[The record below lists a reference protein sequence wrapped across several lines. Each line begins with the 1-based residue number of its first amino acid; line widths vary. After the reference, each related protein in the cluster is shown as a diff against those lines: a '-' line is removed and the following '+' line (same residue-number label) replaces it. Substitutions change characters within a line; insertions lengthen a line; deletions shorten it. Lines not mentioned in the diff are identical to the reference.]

1 MATSAIRTPMPAN
14 SVPPDSSASASAPK
28 ADTLDAQKSM
38 RPRTVLI
45 CHHDAALDRTCL
57 AGWLNSFTDLTGI
70 VEIRET
76 SDQVKRRVRREYD
89 RVGPLRFLDV
99 LAFRAWYK
107 LNAAAADRA
116 WTDTEVARLSA
127 RYPLPTSIPILTTDK
142 PNGPEVEA
150 FVRNA
155 APDLVVARS
164 KFMLNKRIYGIP
176 PAGTMV
182 LHPGICPE
190 YRNAHGCF
198 WALAQGDITRVGL
211 TLLAI
216 DDGIDTGPMYG
227 TYTYSF
233 DEVGETHHRI
243 QLRCLTENLDPIAT
257 KLLAIYHGK
266 AIPLDTTDHHSAVWG
281 QPWLS
286 KHLSWKRAA
295 RLRARAAIPAA
306 LKGQTS

>member
-1 MATSAIRTPMPAN
+1 M
-14 SVPPDSSASASAPK
+14 
-28 ADTLDAQKSM
+28 
-38 RPRTVLI
+38 
-45 CHHDAALDRTCL
+45 DRTCL
-57 AGWLNSFTDLTGI
+57 AGWLHSFTDLAGI

-76 SDQVKRRVRREYD
+76 SDQVKRRVRREYN

-107 LNAAAADRA
+107 LNAAASRPRLDRDMKSHA
-116 WTDTEVARLSA
+116 SRHVTRCPHQFRV
-127 RYPLPTSIPILTTDK
+127 LTTDK

-155 APDLVVARS
+155 LPDLVVARS

-198 WALAQGDITRVGL
+198 WALTQGDIKRVGL

-227 TYTYSF
+227 TYTYPF
-233 DEVGETHHRI
+233 DEVSETHHRI
-243 QLRCLTENLDPIAT
+243 QLRCLTENLDPIAA
-257 KLLAIYHGK
+257 KLLDIYHGK
-266 AIPLDTTDHHSAVWG
+266 AIPLDTSGHHSAVWG
-281 QPWLS
+281 NPGS
-286 KHLSWKRAA
+286 AN
-295 RLRARAAIPAA
+295 I
-306 LKGQTS
+306 